1 MKVRLTFGGK
11 HAASVAC
18 PMVSAVFLS
27 CPLDLSFSIA
37 KTKEGATDSGN
48 DLPLDPIINKESL
61 LEKAA
66 PKVEQGPKKNEKLT
80 AKEPSQKPEQ
90 EGRTGKERACTNDQ
104 NEKLTAKEPSQ
115 KPEQEGRTGKEGAC
129 TNDELRRRL
138 VTNRDNVKAELEK
151 HRSDL
156 EKKNMLLDSAQAA
169 YDELQKRVVENS
181 KLMNTL
187 QLQVTQTHMKDSKDR
202 DDRETKKNN
211 LRVLKRDRDDLLEK
225 IRSAESS
232 EKYCNHHI
240 RVVDDFLRDREKIRR
255 VLATNVWNMV
265 VEDPP
270 EDLCEVSIDG
280 VQQ

>member
-66 PKVEQGPKKNEKLT
+66 PKVEQGAKK
-80 AKEPSQKPEQ
+80 
-90 EGRTGKERACTNDQ
+90 

-129 TNDELRRRL
+129 TNDQLRRRL

-169 YDELQKRVVENS
+169 CDELQKRVVENS

-187 QLQVTQTHMKDSKDR
+187 QLQVTQTYMKDSKDR
-202 DDRETKKNN
+202 DERETKKNN

-240 RVVDDFLRDREKIRR
+240 RAVDDFLRDREKIRR

-270 EDLCEVSIDG
+270 EDLYEVSIDG